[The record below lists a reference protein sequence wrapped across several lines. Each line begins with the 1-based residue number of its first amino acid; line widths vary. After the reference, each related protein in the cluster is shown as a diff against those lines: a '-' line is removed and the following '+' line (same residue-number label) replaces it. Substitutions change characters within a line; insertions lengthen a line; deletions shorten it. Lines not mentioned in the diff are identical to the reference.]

1 MSLSHLPPEVIP
13 KKTPTFSSDDAF
25 RNDFGDGVFCRAFF
39 FSKNPIKSTQ
49 LLVCSTRCLE
59 ALKVSLRSQSRS
71 KDDI

>member
-39 FSKNPIKSTQ
+39 SPRIPLKAHSCLYVQ
-49 LLVCSTRCLE
+49 LVVWKL
-59 ALKVSLRSQSRS
+59 
-71 KDDI
+71 